1 MKPNGDGTSIVKN
14 IYVVLIL
21 CGLLISITSNVVQYI
36 GSGPVK
42 DKVIEIKSDAK
53 IKHTNFD
60 NRLHVLETYVQ
71 VQSKVREQ
79 QYTEI
84 IRRLD
89 IMDGKLP

>member
-14 IYVVLIL
+14 IYVILIL

-36 GSGPVK
+36 GIGPVK
-42 DKVIEIKSDAK
+42 EKVIELKNEAD

-60 NRLHVLETYVQ
+60 NRLHVLETAVQ
-71 VQSKVREQ
+71 VQAKVREQ
-79 QYTEI
+79 QYKEI
-84 IRRLD
+84 LRRLD